1 MHMIPYPDRRLAR
14 IRGRAHASAQ
24 KMVPANVRA
33 YLNREPIG
41 VAAADM
47 PPRRDGK
54 VERRRS
60 SRVAMASEVLVRRL
74 GGFNFNVAL
83 KDISSG
89 GCRVEMLEPS
99 EIGDPVIAR
108 LPQLEPLGSRVC
120 WAEGTTTGMQFLTT
134 IHPAVF
140 DLLLTRI
147 SSGETVEPPAVE

>member
-1 MHMIPYPDRRLAR
+1 MHLIRYPARRLAR

-33 YLNREPIG
+33 YLNREPIA

-47 PPRRDGK
+47 PPRTDGE

-60 SRVAMASEVLVRRL
+60 GRVAMASEVLVRRL

-89 GCRVEMLEPS
+89 GCRVERIDPWED
-99 EIGDPVIAR
+99 GDPVVAR
-108 LPQLEPLGSRVC
+108 STQLAPY
-120 WAEGTTTGMQFLTT
+120 
-134 IHPAVF
+134 
-140 DLLLTRI
+140 
-147 SSGETVEPPAVE
+147 